1 MRVPVAQLALIMNN
15 SSFFLLC
22 IRNSMSMITLREHAM
37 IHAMNDITDKPGWE
51 DKVKA

>member
-1 MRVPVAQLALIMNN
+1 MP
-15 SSFFLLC
+15 
-22 IRNSMSMITLREHAM
+22 MITLREHAM